1 LPKENFVTKLRFAQI
16 GVAAIHAS
24 MYRDSLVYL
33 NDDVELVGFY
43 DPEPESEAVRS
54 RIKPDVANVP
64 FYPTVDALL
73 AETKP
78 DAVMISGYCRDMPG
92 WMEQAA
98 KAGVHVWAEKPFAV
112 HSDQL
117 LPVKEAIERNNLS
130 FSCGYSWR
138 FEPLSQLIKETNE
151 AGLLGKPYAIDVR
164 FLTSSVLS
172 RDPNNWMFDPHLSGG
187 GILNWLGCHW
197 IDLMR
202 FWTGSE
208 ITRVSAIEANVSG
221 APIKVEDAAS
231 VSFQFANGMI
241 GSLHTGNFLPS
252 GNEVFLGLNGSTGS
266 VTWNTDDQRCEIF
279 STNQAWEA
287 APRRSFEMPTANLPG
302 YGGAGIGLLRAFF
315 EAIRGNGSSGYTID
329 DAIASLRVI
338 EAAHESAKSG
348 RTVYLS

>member
-1 LPKENFVTKLRFAQI
+1 MSKLRFAQI

-33 NDDVELVGFY
+33 HDDVEIVGFY

-54 RIKPDVANVP
+54 RIKPEMAHVP
-64 FYPTVDALL
+64 FYATVEELL

-92 WMEQAA
+92 WMETAA

-112 HSDQL
+112 HSNQL
-117 LPVKEAIERNNLS
+117 LPVKEAIERNNLQ

-138 FEPLSQLIKETNE
+138 FEPLSLIVKETTA
-151 AGLLGKPYAIDVR
+151 AGLLGKPYGIDVR

-172 RDPNNWMFDPHLSGG
+172 RDPNHWMFDPALSGG

-202 FWTGSE
+202 FWSESE
-208 ITRVSAIEANVSG
+208 ITQVSAIEANVSG
-221 APIKVEDAAS
+221 APIAVEDAAS
-231 VSFQFANGMI
+231 VSFRFANGMI
-241 GSLHTGNFLPS
+241 GSLYTGNFLPS
-252 GNEVFLGLNGSTGS
+252 GNEVTLGMNGSTGS
-266 VTWNTDDQRCEIF
+266 MSWNIDDQKCTIV
-279 STNQAWEA
+279 STNPAWEA
-287 APRRSFEMPTANLPG
+287 APKRSFEAPSASLPG
-302 YGGAGIGLLRAFF
+302 YGGAGARLLRAFF
-315 EAIRGNGSSGYTID
+315 AAIRGEGSSGYTID

-338 EAAHESAKSG
+338 EAAHQSAKTG
-348 RTVYLS
+348 QTVTLQ